1 MSLHESTSQL
11 LELYSDSHDS
21 EYKYKL
27 GLYEIKLRAETV
39 TDPAWISER
48 LYEWNFKTIEHR
60 VLLLNIMS
68 AKKDS
73 DKVELIN
80 DMQRLLKVDLDECVN
95 DLIKDRYFEIMTQRA
110 EDL

>member
-1 MSLHESTSQL
+1 
-11 LELYSDSHDS
+11 
-21 EYKYKL
+21 
-27 GLYEIKLRAETV
+27 
-39 TDPAWISER
+39 
-48 LYEWNFKTIEHR
+48 
-60 VLLLNIMS
+60 MS

>member
-48 LYEWNFKTIEHR
+48 LYEWNFKTI
-60 VLLLNIMS
+60 
-68 AKKDS
+68 
-73 DKVELIN
+73 
-80 DMQRLLKVDLDECVN
+80 
-95 DLIKDRYFEIMTQRA
+95 
-110 EDL
+110 